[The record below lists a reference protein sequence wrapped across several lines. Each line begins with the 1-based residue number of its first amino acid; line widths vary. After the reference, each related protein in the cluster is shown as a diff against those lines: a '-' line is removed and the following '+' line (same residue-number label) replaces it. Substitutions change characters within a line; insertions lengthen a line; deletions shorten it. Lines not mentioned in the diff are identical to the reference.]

1 MFIITFFRL
10 HYIIVLRTLQ
20 ISRKQIVICLH
31 QYLYIHLEI
40 IPKET
45 QAHKNSQRHEH
56 KPSHI
61 DTSQNHTRWLG
72 CTTNRL
78 SVNDQLRT
86 GLTGLRLTSFSHYS
100 QSHGVGSSRIQSFD
114 VGLYFAVSSFCHFFR
129 VHFFTLAISFPF
141 LYIIEQL
148 FVVA

>member
-1 MFIITFFRL
+1 MFITTFFRL
-10 HYIIVLRTLQ
+10 HYIVLRTFQ

-31 QYLYIHLEI
+31 QYLYIHIEI

-45 QAHKNSQRHEH
+45 PAHKTLQLHKH
-56 KPSHI
+56 KPSHT

-86 GLTGLRLTSFSHYS
+86 GLTGLRLTSISHDS
-100 QSHGVGSSRIQSFD
+100 QSHSVGSSRIQSFD

-129 VHFFTLAISFPF
+129 VHLFTLAISFPF
-141 LYIIEQL
+141 LYIVEQL